1 MTETLRND
9 NSQTAVDHPGCDAL
23 GKERRRQPRRVTFWA
38 ATVRT
43 SRGALNCHV
52 VDVSDEGA
60 QLRIVTPR
68 VAAPVVAQERV
79 MLTIAGVAR
88 VLGDVVWSRRN
99 AIGVHIADPIAIAA
113 WRAALEKDPSRGHGR
128 RVAANMP
135 RALAEKSAA
144 APSKRLIP

>member
-1 MTETLRND
+1 M
-9 NSQTAVDHPGCDAL
+9 SHTAADQPGGGAC
-23 GKERRRQPRRVTFWA
+23 GEERRRQPRRATFWA

-43 SRGALNCHV
+43 SSGALDCHV

-68 VAAPVVAQERV
+68 VSAPVVAQEKV
-79 MLTIAGVAR
+79 MLTIAGVGR
-88 VLGDVVWSRRN
+88 VLAIVVWSRRN

-113 WRAALEKDPSRGHGR
+113 WRAGLEKDPSQCYGR

-135 RALAEKSAA
+135 RVLVEKSAA
-144 APSKRLIP
+144 APSKRPIP